1 MATYGSRG
9 KKLFGNLAVK
19 TSTADGFSSM
29 VIGSGIVIT
38 PVTAVGLGG
47 DVFQTLTTGLAAL
60 SIVSNDFVMMHPL
73 TNLASGLNFNVKGA
87 TNGILVHWQNGS
99 GTAVTVNS
107 TTYDLLVFKRG

>member
-9 KKLFGNLAVK
+9 KKLFGDIAVK
-19 TSTADGFSSM
+19 TSTGDGFSSL
-29 VIGSGIVIT
+29 VIGSGINIS

-47 DVFQTLTTGLAAL
+47 DVFQTLTTGLTAL
-60 SIVSNDFVMMHPL
+60 GIKANDFVMLNPL

-87 TNGILVHWQNGS
+87 AAGILVHWQNGS